1 MRWFSW
7 LLLLFIGKVTYGK
20 GDFEIEFE
28 YPKKENFEKCIDSS
42 QDEDLSD
49 FHYTSINPLG
59 PIVECHL
66 LGMEFIACEDPV
78 PLNGP
83 GQTGQQ
89 STNESF
95 HKEGKCERMGGYRA
109 EDIEFTE
116 VKCRVLPCI
125 ECRGPR
131 GFTKSVPCIIYT
143 GHYFLTTLLYSIFLG
158 VVAVDRF
165 CLGYSAMAVGKLMT
179 LGGFG
184 IWWIV
189 DIFLLV
195 LGVLGPA
202 DDSNWEPYY

>member
-1 MRWFSW
+1 MLRIAYLIS
-7 LLLLFIGKVTYGK
+7 LFLVADGVSKEEFRI
-20 GDFEIEFE
+20 DFE
-28 YPKKENFEKCIDSS
+28 YPKEKPEACIDSLK
-42 QDEDLSD
+42 DEDPSD
-49 FHYTSINPLG
+49 FHYTSTNPLG
-59 PIVECHL
+59 PVVECHL
-66 LGMEFIACEDPV
+66 LDPSFILCEDPV
-78 PLNGP
+78 PLYGP

-89 STNESF
+89 PSNDSY
-95 HKEGKCERMGGYRA
+95 HNEGKCLRMGGYRA
-109 EDIEFTE
+109 EHIEFTN

-131 GFTKSVPCIIYT
+131 SFSKLTPCIIYT

>member
-1 MRWFSW
+1 MRRLVWILSV
-7 LLLLFIGKVTYGK
+7 LLVITVA
-20 GDFEIEFE
+20 GDSSFLAEFE
-28 YPKKENFEKCIDSS
+28 YPKDKFEKCIDSIK
-42 QDEDLSD
+42 DEDPADLRYNS
-49 FHYTSINPLG
+49 TNPLG
-59 PIVECHL
+59 PLVECHL
-66 LGMEFIACEDPV
+66 LDNAYITCEEPV
-78 PLNGP
+78 PLYGP

-89 STNESF
+89 PTNESY
-95 HKEGKCERMGGYRA
+95 HDEGKCQRMGGYRA
-109 EDIEFTE
+109 EDIEFTN

-125 ECRGPR
+125 ECRGSR
-131 GFTKSVPCIIYT
+131 TFRKLTPCIIYT

>member
-1 MRWFSW
+1 MIFGIVGGRNDDFR
-7 LLLLFIGKVTYGK
+7 VT
-20 GDFEIEFE
+20 FE
-28 YPKKENFEKCIDSS
+28 YPYSDSS
-42 QDEDLSD
+42 SSEDCIESLRDAELSETR
-49 FHYTSINPLG
+49 FTSKNPLG
-59 PIVECHL
+59 PLTECNLLSDAFIV
-66 LGMEFIACEDPV
+66 CEEPSS
-78 PLNGP
+78 LYGQ

-89 STNESF
+89 PANESF
-95 HKEGKCERMGGYRA
+95 RNEGKCLRMGGYRA
-109 EDIEFTE
+109 EDVEYTN
-116 VKCRVLPCI
+116 VRCRALPCI

-131 GFTKSVPCIIYT
+131 TFLKEVPCIIYT

-202 DDSNWEPYY
+202 DDSNWEPIY